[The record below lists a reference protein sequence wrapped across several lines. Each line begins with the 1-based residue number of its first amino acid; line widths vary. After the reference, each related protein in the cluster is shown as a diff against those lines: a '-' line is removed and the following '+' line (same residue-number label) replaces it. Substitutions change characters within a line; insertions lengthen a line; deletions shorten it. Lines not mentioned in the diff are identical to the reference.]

1 MDEKRE
7 QEKKQVTAKK
17 KSKLSVEASMERLEA
32 LLEKLEAS
40 DTSLEEA
47 FSLYERGMKLAG
59 EINERLTFVEEQM
72 EVLEDRYADT
82 SL

>member
-1 MDEKRE
+1 MDEKLE

-32 LLEKLEAS
+32 LLEKHEAS

-47 FSLYERGMKLAG
+47 FSLYEKGMKLAG

>member
-1 MDEKRE
+1 
-7 QEKKQVTAKK
+7 
-17 KSKLSVEASMERLEA
+17 
-32 LLEKLEAS
+32 
-40 DTSLEEA
+40 
-47 FSLYERGMKLAG
+47 MKLAG